1 MLLFSKLFYFHIRKN
16 VALSMAYHVTS
27 IWYITKKKKKKQIQI
42 CIGLVFDP
50 LLPVID
56 HQFKPS
62 DMFTFIFELL
72 MGLVQ

>member
-1 MLLFSKLFYFHIRKN
+1 
-16 VALSMAYHVTS
+16 VTS
-27 IWYITKKKKKKQIQI
+27 IWYITKKKKKIQI

-50 LLPVID
+50 WLPVID

-62 DMFTFIFELL
+62 DMYTFIFQLL